1 MKNPRHLDTWTTRY
15 LIPDQPCIVLFRIF
29 FPGTPA
35 SNRREC
41 ELRLH
46 LNVVTTGAGVFKSRH
61 ILLHKYVNRIMI
73 TYLWC
78 QIQLFFNFFSC
89 PLVLVFSSKHA
100 IGYFLA
106 INSWHY
112 LESLNHVSSVSPVL
126 DLYRLS
132 MFYLHFTH

>member
-1 MKNPRHLDTWTTRY
+1 MA
-15 LIPDQPCIVLFRIF
+15 LFLYIILSTSTDMSSNSNKGNMLVSMNRLQKMYYNLYY

-89 PLVLVFSSKHA
+89 PLVLVSRQ
-100 IGYFLA
+100 G
-106 INSWHY
+106 Y
-112 LESLNHVSSVSPVL
+112 LEKKSWIELCMVDQGLGTELSR
-126 DLYRLS
+126 YRDV
-132 MFYLHFTH
+132 